1 MLNPLA
7 KAGEGL
13 TEIFGRFSR
22 NPCSS
27 PIQWVRAKNG
37 VMKDPQW
44 RKHLNVESKKTYDEG
59 TVAKL
64 LGVCMLVV
72 GGLPAGVGIYLVGAL
87 FQGLARTS
95 TETDEKFNGGMRT
108 MKNAAKH
115 SFLPL

>member
-64 LGVCMLVV
+64 LGVGMLVV
-72 GGLPAGVGIYLVGAL
+72 GGLLADVQRVENLLNNRPRKTLGYHSPNEVFDKLTDASQNYAL
-87 FQGLARTS
+87 
-95 TETDEKFNGGMRT
+95 GM
-108 MKNAAKH
+108 
-115 SFLPL
+115 